1 MMLKCFFL
9 ISHVGFFWHIN
20 TVAFLNNLMSEEN
33 SSENKH
39 IQKKISNVSGQGNEP
54 ELKSDKKIHYPKGY
68 LARIPE

>member
-1 MMLKCFFL
+1 
-9 ISHVGFFWHIN
+9 
-20 TVAFLNNLMSEEN
+20 MSEEN